1 VKIEN
6 YKQKIQIKEL
16 EKKLAKLSSQD
27 QNVDQDFEI
36 RKKTQNDKVIQNIEI
51 LIKKIEKEAQVSTSQ
66 LGSLSKELKVL
77 TTEIES
83 YNNKIAELTEKE
95 KELMKGGIGG
105 SDKRDLQKANNALKT
120 AIHQKLVEKEKEKFD
135 LQSKVE
141 NAKNTIDEM
150 NDNGRIYTRIKEE
163 RKKTLV
169 NEYLM
174 KNQDDLEKILET
186 LYMHFQHVQRTAF
199 ESMSR
204 DNLDFVGS
212 KEILIRSNNE
222 LKRLSKELN
231 SYKME
236 KDDIRYDIFKMIYDM
251 IQDNINLR
259 LKVNNYI
266 DGILE

>member
-1 VKIEN
+1 
-6 YKQKIQIKEL
+6 
-16 EKKLAKLSSQD
+16 
-27 QNVDQDFEI
+27 
-36 RKKTQNDKVIQNIEI
+36 
-51 LIKKIEKEAQVSTSQ
+51 
-66 LGSLSKELKVL
+66 
-77 TTEIES
+77 
-83 YNNKIAELTEKE
+83 
-95 KELMKGGIGG
+95 
-105 SDKRDLQKANNALKT
+105 
-120 AIHQKLVEKEKEKFD
+120 
-135 LQSKVE
+135 
-141 NAKNTIDEM
+141 
-150 NDNGRIYTRIKEE
+150 
-163 RKKTLV
+163 
-169 NEYLM
+169 
-174 KNQDDLEKILET
+174 
-186 LYMHFQHVQRTAF
+186 MHFQHVQRTAF